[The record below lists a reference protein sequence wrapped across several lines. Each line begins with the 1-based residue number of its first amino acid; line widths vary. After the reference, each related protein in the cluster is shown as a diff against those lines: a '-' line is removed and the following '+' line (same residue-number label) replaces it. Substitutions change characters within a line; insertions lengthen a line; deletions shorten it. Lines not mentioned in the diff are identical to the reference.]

1 MEFSRPEYWNGQPFS
16 SPRDLPNPGIEARS
30 PALQADSL
38 PAERQG
44 KPKNTG
50 VGSLSLLQ
58 QIFPAQELNQGLLH
72 CRRIL
77 SQLSSQ
83 GSPKL
88 LLIQYKYFYNL
99 FSDIVLRVIHF
110 DTYSS
115 CSFIFAGF
123 IVFIWGSLVVQI
135 VKNPPVVQYSDWIC
149 PGSVPG
155 SGKSPG
161 EGNGNP
167 LQHSCTGSP
176 VDPGA

>member
-1 MEFSRPEYWNGQPFS
+1 MFDSVQPHRRQPTRLLCPWD
-16 SPRDLPNPGIEARS
+16 SPGKNTGVGCHFL
-30 PALQADSL
+30 LQCMKVKSESEDAQSE
-38 PAERQG
+38 PPG
-44 KPKNTG
+44 KPMNTG

-58 QIFPAQELNQGLLH
+58 GIFPTQKSNQGLLH

-135 VKNPPVVQYSDWIC
+135 VKNPPVVQYSD
-149 PGSVPG
+149 
-155 SGKSPG
+155 
-161 EGNGNP
+161 
-167 LQHSCTGSP
+167 
-176 VDPGA
+176 

>member
-1 MEFSRPEYWNGQPFS
+1 MGYFRPENWSGWPFPS
-16 SPRDLPNPGIEARS
+16 RGDLPDPGIK
-30 PALQADSL
+30 PKFPTLQEDSL
-38 PAERQG
+38 PAEPQE

-50 VGSLSLLQ
+50 VGSLSLFQ
-58 QIFPAQELNQGLLH
+58 GIFPTQKSNQGLLH

-135 VKNPPVVQYSDWIC
+135 VKNPPVVQYSD
-149 PGSVPG
+149 
-155 SGKSPG
+155 
-161 EGNGNP
+161 
-167 LQHSCTGSP
+167 
-176 VDPGA
+176 